1 MRVLVGLWLL
11 FCLPAVAAAQ
21 RIEIGG
27 SFVTTGG
34 YDAGAQSAFETA
46 NSSNPN
52 APPLT
57 LFTTSST
64 VTRASGVES
73 RLAVHVSRHVAIEG
87 TFQVTW
93 PSLQTRLADDFENA
107 PSQTAEGR
115 FTSYLGGAS
124 LVYHFGT
131 GQVVP
136 FVAGGAS
143 YLRQLDEDN
152 AGVIS
157 GAEIHGGGGLKYWF
171 GSGRRSL
178 GLRAEAQVS
187 SRSTSIGFEDKRQT
201 VPTFNVGLTYRF

>member
-11 FCLPAVAAAQ
+11 LCLPAVAAAQ

-73 RLAVHVSRHVAIEG
+73 RLGVNVSRRVAIEG
-87 TFQVTW
+87 MFQLTW
-93 PSLQTRLADDFENA
+93 PSLQTRVTDDFENA
-107 PSQTAEGR
+107 PPVTADDR
-115 FTSYLGGAS
+115 VTSYLGGAS

-131 GQVVP
+131 GRFVP
-136 FVAGGAS
+136 FIAGGAA
-143 YLRQLDEDN
+143 YLRQLHDGN
-152 AGVIS
+152 AGVVT
-157 GAEIHGGGGLKYWF
+157 GAEIHGGGGVKYWF
-171 GSGRRSL
+171 GRRSRGL
-178 GLRAEAQVS
+178 GVRADAQLS
-187 SRSTSIGFEDKRQT
+187 SRSASIGFEDKRQT
-201 VPTFNVGLTYRF
+201 VPTFNVGLNYRF